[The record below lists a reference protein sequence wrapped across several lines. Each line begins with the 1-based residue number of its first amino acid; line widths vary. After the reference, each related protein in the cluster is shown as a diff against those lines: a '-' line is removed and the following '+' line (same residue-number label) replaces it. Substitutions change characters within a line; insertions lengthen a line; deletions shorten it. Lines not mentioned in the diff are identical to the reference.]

1 MSISFPS
8 EILSIPERHSCPL
21 VSSGVE
27 EAVTYLTPAVKV
39 IVGQCKKH
47 CCEAG
52 GAEEEGMGGEGG
64 VEGLSGVWVN
74 KGQGLS
80 RAEAL

>member
-27 EAVTYLTPAVKV
+27 EAVTDLTPAVV

-47 CCEAG
+47 CCKAG
-52 GAEEEGMGGEGG
+52 RAEEEGMGREGG
-64 VEGLSGVWVN
+64 VEGLSGVWVS

-80 RAEAL
+80 PAEAL